1 MLDKQKYTSSNIFF
15 MSLFP
20 KKAISEKKYNSFKP
34 QQNIY
39 PFHILTFNLIYCVV
53 TSFICDVIHIFVLV
67 VVAV

>member
-15 MSLFP
+15 MSFFP
-20 KKAISEKKYNSFKP
+20 KKAISEKKYNPFKP
-34 QQNIY
+34 QQDIY